1 MAIEND
7 KVVSIEYEVLDK
19 GSAEL
24 IDSNIGG
31 VSLDFIIGKGHII
44 PGLEQEI
51 VKLSNGDSAQI
62 FVSPKDAYGDF
73 DESAIEQVP
82 AEQFSGIK
90 LERGMPLYAQAED
103 GATIQVTVKDFDD
116 DNVTI
121 DYNHPLAGK
130 ELLFNVTILNVRD
143 MTPEEKLSGQVE
155 TMQDDHC
162 EDGSCG
168 CAY

>member
-7 KVVSIEYEVLDK
+7 KVVSIEYEVVDK
-19 GSAEL
+19 ISGEL
-24 IDSNIGG
+24 IDSNVGG
-31 VSLDFIIGKGHII
+31 MALDFITGKGHII
-44 PGLEQEI
+44 PGLEQEV
-51 VKLSNGDSAQI
+51 VKLNIGDNAQI
-62 FVSPKDAYGDF
+62 SVLPQDAYGDF

-82 AEQFSGIK
+82 IEQFAGIK

-116 DNVTI
+116 TSVTI

-130 ELLFNVTILNVRD
+130 ELLFNVTILNIRD

-155 TMQDDHC
+155 TVHDENC